1 MSKKITEVANIL
13 NAYLQD
19 MRKTSSDLQQEAGKL
34 AIKLAEGMEMLGI
47 KSVSSSEI
55 KISCESDY
63 YAYPN
68 YSFIGF
74 TGVIGGNPSIHILAY
89 KKDEHWTTAD
99 SWTDD
104 DYFLIFKADASQQYA
119 FLRNYATLF
128 AKLQGRAMEIRHN
141 LNYVYYRVDLKNDDA
156 SHAYFGDVEVPF
168 YENGIMN
175 DDVFKWGKWCGY
187 WTGMQWTSRMLRVH
201 RDYIEYI
208 RDKYDGVELYIS
220 DSKEF

>member
-1 MSKKITEVANIL
+1 MNKKITEVTNIL
-13 NAYLQD
+13 NCYLQD
-19 MRKTSSDLQQEAGKL
+19 IQKVSSDLQETTGKL
-34 AIKLAEGMEMLGI
+34 AIKLAEGMETLGI

-55 KISCESDY
+55 KIAFVSDY
-63 YAYPN
+63 YEYPK

-74 TGVIGGNPSIHILAY
+74 PRKMNGNSSIHILAY
-89 KKDEHWTTAD
+89 KKDEHWVTAD

-104 DYFLIFKADASQQYA
+104 DYVQIFKADASQQYD

-128 AKLQGRAMEIRHN
+128 AKLQGRVMDIRHN
-141 LNYVYYRVDLKNDDA
+141 LNYVFYRVDLKDDDA
-156 SHAYFGDVEVPF
+156 SHAYFSDVEVPF